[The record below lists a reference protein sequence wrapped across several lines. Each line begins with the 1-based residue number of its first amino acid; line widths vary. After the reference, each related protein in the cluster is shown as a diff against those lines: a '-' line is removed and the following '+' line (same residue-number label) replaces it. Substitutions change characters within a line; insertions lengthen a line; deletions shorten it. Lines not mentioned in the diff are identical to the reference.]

1 MRTYILKACAAS
13 LILLLTPFT
22 SAYSQE
28 MSDLE
33 KGREFMYCGR
43 LNMLLLQSQGNVDGD
58 QEKYKQQQKNTY
70 TKMLMTAGAYLPSDT
85 LNSEFST
92 ASARLAKE
100 VNGAAETDKV
110 EKGATGRLLKSR
122 YEYCRR
128 FEEVHVKDALAKFAA
143 QAATRKAVP
152 HANEK

>member
-1 MRTYILKACAAS
+1 MRTYILKPCAA
-13 LILLLTPFT
+13 LLYFLLTPFT

-43 LNMLLLQSQGNVDGD
+43 LNILLLQSQGDVDGD
-58 QEKYKQQQKNTY
+58 QEKYKEQRKTAY

-92 ASARLAKE
+92 AAARLTKE
-100 VNGAAETDKV
+100 VNDAAETDKV

-128 FEEVHVKDALAKFAA
+128 FEEAHATDALAKFAA
-143 QAATRKAVP
+143 QAAARKAVP
-152 HANEK
+152 PASEK

>member
-1 MRTYILKACAAS
+1 MRTYILKPCAAL

-43 LNMLLLQSQGNVDGD
+43 LNMLLLQSQGDVDGD

-100 VNGAAETDKV
+100 VNDAAETDKV
-110 EKGATGRLLKSR
+110 EKGQPGGS
-122 YEYCRR
+122 
-128 FEEVHVKDALAKFAA
+128 
-143 QAATRKAVP
+143 
-152 HANEK
+152 